1 MNLRQRTSLIG
12 GLVLAGLLGSAYLAI
27 HLFLHTRSGA
37 LALTPAQQNELEFW
51 LAITFAAVF
60 LAFSVA
66 GLVLMDR
73 LLLQRLFH
81 LEQDV
86 AGIAAGSSLRIQM
99 SGSDEIASLGRNIDQ
114 MVESLRR
121 TTEEL
126 RRTRDIAERAEAAK
140 TRLLASASHEMR
152 TPLNGILGLI
162 GLLRHSP
169 SLSSTDLESLN
180 MMDEAGNQ
188 LLLKVNTLLDHSLL
202 ETGSLALQIDSF
214 SLEEL
219 LRRVIDEILPETHRK
234 SLSVHVEI
242 DAEVPPILLG
252 DANRLAQVLRHLLN
266 NAVKF
271 TVKGELGI
279 HVRQDPEAASQLAFD
294 VLDTGSGIAASE
306 QEAIF
311 HPFEHPRASKDSM
324 GLGLSICR
332 MLAELMEGR
341 IELESRLG
349 EGSRFTFFAQ
359 LPSSAS
365 NRSASKPRPFDG
377 TPALVV
383 HHDLRSRHILADL
396 LKRLGM
402 EPQEEAEAIS
412 GRDIAPHTVIFWGL
426 DTEPP
431 LPGNIVYIHKRVGFD
446 RPQAGTLLEPFF
458 PSDVLEACNALLR
471 PPLRIGLWISS
482 AMLKS
487 LVGSALRHAGH
498 APLEFDAS
506 SETPTACDILVTD
519 AAKNIEACGSV
530 PTIVLVSAD
539 TVTVPGAAAV
549 LEKSAISSQL
559 ADLVERF
566 RPSGQ

>member
-12 GLVLAGLLGSAYLAI
+12 GLVLACLLGSAYLTI
-27 HLFLHTRSGA
+27 HLLLHTRSGV
-37 LALTPAQQNELEFW
+37 LALTPTQQNELEFW

-99 SGSDEIASLGRNIDQ
+99 SGNDEISSLGRNIDQ

-202 ETGSLALQIDSF
+202 ETGSLALQIDTF

-242 DAEVPPILLG
+242 DAEVPLILLG
-252 DANRLAQVLRHLLN
+252 DANRLAQVLRHLLD

-271 TVKGELGI
+271 TVKGELGL
-279 HVRQDPEAASQLAFD
+279 HVRQAPEAASRLAFD
-294 VLDTGSGIAASE
+294 VFDTGSGIATSE

-311 HPFEHPRASKDSM
+311 HPFEHPHASKDSM

-332 MLAELMEGR
+332 MLAELMEGH

-349 EGSRFTFFAQ
+349 EGSCFTFIAQ
-359 LPSSAS
+359 LPSSVS
-365 NRSASKPRPFDG
+365 NRSTSPRPFEG
-377 TPALVV
+377 IPALVV
-383 HHDLRSRHILADL
+383 HRNLHSRRILADL

-402 EPQEEAEAIS
+402 KPQEEEETIS
-412 GRDIAPHTVIFWGL
+412 GRDLAPHTVIFWGL
-426 DTEPP
+426 DTEVP
-431 LPGNIVYIHKRVGFD
+431 LPGSVRIRKRVGFD
-446 RPQAGTLLEPFF
+446 KPQAGTLLEPFF

-498 APLEFDAS
+498 VPLEFGVS
-506 SETPTACDILVTD
+506 SGTSAICDVLVTD
-519 AAKNIEACGSV
+519 AAKNLEACGSV

-539 TVTVPGAAAV
+539 AVTVPGAAAV

-559 ADLVERF
+559 ANLVERF

>member
-1 MNLRQRTSLIG
+1 
-12 GLVLAGLLGSAYLAI
+12 
-27 HLFLHTRSGA
+27 
-37 LALTPAQQNELEFW
+37 
-51 LAITFAAVF
+51 
-60 LAFSVA
+60 
-66 GLVLMDR
+66 
-73 LLLQRLFH
+73 
-81 LEQDV
+81 
-86 AGIAAGSSLRIQM
+86 M
-99 SGSDEIASLGRNIDQ
+99 SGNDEISSLGRNIDQ

-202 ETGSLALQIDSF
+202 ETGSLALQIDTF

-242 DAEVPPILLG
+242 DAEVPLILLG
-252 DANRLAQVLRHLLN
+252 DANRLAQVLRHLLD

-271 TVKGELGI
+271 TVKGELGL
-279 HVRQDPEAASQLAFD
+279 HVRQDQEVASRLAFD
-294 VLDTGSGIAASE
+294 VFDTGSGIATSE

-311 HPFEHPRASKDSM
+311 HPFEHPHASKDSM

-332 MLAELMEGR
+332 MLAELMEGH

-349 EGSRFTFFAQ
+349 EGSCFTFIAQ
-359 LPSSAS
+359 LPSLAS
-365 NRSASKPRPFDG
+365 NRSTSPRPFEG
-377 TPALVV
+377 IPALVV
-383 HHDLRSRHILADL
+383 HRNLHSRRILADL

-402 EPQEEAEAIS
+402 KPQEEEETIS
-412 GRDIAPHTVIFWGL
+412 GRDLAPHTVIFWGL
-426 DTEPP
+426 DTEVP
-431 LPGNIVYIHKRVGFD
+431 LPGSVRIHKRIGFD
-446 RPQAGTLLEPFF
+446 KPQAGTLLEPFF

-498 APLEFDAS
+498 VPLEFGVS
-506 SETPTACDILVTD
+506 SGTSAICDVLVTD
-519 AAKNIEACGSV
+519 AAKNLEACGSV

-539 TVTVPGAAAV
+539 AVTVPGAAAV

-559 ADLVERF
+559 ANLVERF

>member
-1 MNLRQRTSLIG
+1 MNLRRRTSLIG
-12 GLVLAGLLGSAYLAI
+12 GLVLAGLLGSAYLTI
-27 HLFLHTRSGA
+27 HLLLHTNSGA
-37 LALTPAQQNELEFW
+37 LALTSAQQSELESW
-51 LAITFAAVF
+51 LAITFVAVF
-60 LAFSVA
+60 LTFSVA
-66 GLVLMDR
+66 GLVFMDR
-73 LLLQRLFH
+73 LLLQRLLH

-99 SGSDEIASLGRNIDQ
+99 SGNDEISHLGNNIDR

-169 SLSSTDLESLN
+169 SLSSTDLENLN

-202 ETGSLALQIDSF
+202 ETGSLALQADSF
-214 SLEEL
+214 SLEDL
-219 LRRVIDEILPETHRK
+219 VRRVIDEILPETHRK
-234 SLSVHVEI
+234 KLSVHVEI
-242 DAEVPPILLG
+242 DAEVPPILMG
-252 DANRLAQVLRHLLN
+252 DENRLSQVLRHLLD

-271 TVKGELGI
+271 TVKGGLSL
-279 HVRQDPEAASQLAFD
+279 HVRPVAEVASQLAFE
-294 VLDTGSGIAASE
+294 VLDTGSGIDASE

-332 MLAELMEGR
+332 MLANLMEGR
-341 IELESRLG
+341 IELESRPG
-349 EGSRFTFFAQ
+349 EGSRFIFYAQ
-359 LPSSAS
+359 LPAMPTSAGDLE
-365 NRSASKPRPFDG
+365 PRPFDG
-377 TPALVV
+377 TTAVVV
-383 HHDLRSRHILADL
+383 HSDARSRRILAGL
-396 LKRLGM
+396 LRRLGI
-402 EPQEEAEAIS
+402 ESLETEEAIS
-412 GRDIAPHTVIFWGL
+412 GRDLDPHAVIFWGL

-431 LPGNIVYIHKRVGFD
+431 SDGVIRIQKRVGFD
-446 RPQAGTLLEPFF
+446 KPQAGTLLEPFF
-458 PSDVLEACNALLR
+458 LSDVLEACNALLR
-471 PPLRIGLWISS
+471 PPLHIGLRLSS

-498 APLEFDAS
+498 VPLDVSAPSKAA
-506 SETPTACDILVTD
+506 TTCDVFVTD
-519 AAKNIEACGSV
+519 AANLEACGTV
-530 PTIVLVSAD
+530 PTIVLVSAA
-539 TVTVPGAAAV
+539 TISVPGAAAV

-559 ADLVERF
+559 AHLVERF

>member
-12 GLVLAGLLGSAYLAI
+12 GLVLAGLLGSAYLTI

-37 LALTPAQQNELEFW
+37 LALTPAQQSELEFW

-73 LLLQRLFH
+73 LLLQRLLH

-99 SGSDEIASLGRNIDQ
+99 SGNDEISSLGRNIDQ

-169 SLSSTDLESLN
+169 SLSSVDLESLN

-188 LLLKVNTLLDHSLL
+188 LLLKVNTVLDHSLL

-242 DAEVPPILLG
+242 DAEVPPLLLG
-252 DANRLAQVLRHLLN
+252 DANRLAQVLRHLLD

-271 TVKGELGI
+271 TVKGELGL
-279 HVRQDPEAASQLAFD
+279 HVHQDPEAASRLAFE
-294 VLDTGSGIAASE
+294 VFDTGSGIAASE

-311 HPFEHPRASKDSM
+311 HPFEHPHASKDSM

-341 IELESRLG
+341 IELESRPG

-359 LPSSAS
+359 LPASAS
-365 NRSASKPRPFDG
+365 SRTTSMPRPFDG
-377 TPALVV
+377 IPALVV
-383 HHDLRSRHILADL
+383 HRDLRSRRILADL

-402 EPQEEAEAIS
+402 EPQEETETIS
-412 GRDIAPHTVIFWGL
+412 GRDLAPHTVLFWGL
-426 DTEPP
+426 DTEAP
-431 LPGNIVYIHKRVGFD
+431 LPGSVRIHKRIGFD
-446 RPQAGTLLEPFF
+446 KPQTGTLLEPFF

-498 APLEFDAS
+498 VPLEFDAS
-506 SETPTACDILVTD
+506 SKTPTACDVLVTD
-519 AAKNIEACGSV
+519 AAKNIEACSLV

-539 TVTVPGAAAV
+539 AVTVPGAAAV

>member
-1 MNLRQRTSLIG
+1 M
-12 GLVLAGLLGSAYLAI
+12 VLAVLLGSAYLAF
-27 HLFLHTRSGA
+27 HLLLHTRSGI
-37 LALTPAQQNELEFW
+37 LALMPAQRSELEFW
-51 LAITFAAVF
+51 LAITFVAVF

-73 LLLQRLFH
+73 LLLQRLLH

-86 AGIAAGSSLRIQM
+86 AGITAGSSLRIQM
-99 SGSDEIASLGRNIDQ
+99 SGNDEIASLGHNIDR

-169 SLSSTDLESLN
+169 NLSSTDLESLN

-202 ETGSLALQIDSF
+202 ETGSLALQIDPF

-219 LRRVIDEILPETHRK
+219 LRRVTDEILPEAHRK
-234 SLSVHVEI
+234 GLSVHVEI
-242 DAEVPPILLG
+242 DAEVPPALLG
-252 DANRLAQVLRHLLN
+252 DANRLAQVLRHLLD

-271 TVKGELGI
+271 TVKGELSL
-279 HVRQDPEAASQLAFD
+279 HVHQDAETNSQLAFE
-294 VLDTGSGIAASE
+294 VLDTGSGIATSE

-311 HPFEHPRASKDSM
+311 HPFEHPRAGKDSM

-341 IELESRLG
+341 IELESRPG

-359 LPSSAS
+359 LPAISTTSAS
-365 NRSASKPRPFDG
+365 DSKLRPFDG
-377 TPALVV
+377 VPALVV
-383 HHDLRSRHILADL
+383 HRDIRSRRILADL
-396 LKRLGM
+396 LKHLGM

-412 GRDIAPHTVIFWGL
+412 GRDLDPHAVIFWGL
-426 DTEPP
+426 DAEPP
-431 LPGNIVYIHKRVGFD
+431 HPGSVRIRKRVGFD

-498 APLEFDAS
+498 APLEFNAP

-519 AAKNIEACGSV
+519 AAKNLEACGSI
-530 PTIVLVSAD
+530 PTIVLASSSAA
-539 TVTVPGAAAV
+539 TVPGAAAV

-559 ADLVERF
+559 ANLVERI
-566 RPSGQ
+566 RPSCQ